1 MNFQRST
8 VYIQQGYTEKPDP
21 DVFKNVCS
29 IAKAGSPPL

>member
-1 MNFQRST
+1 MNSNETYYKYNR
-8 VYIQQGYTEKPDP
+8 ITEKPDL